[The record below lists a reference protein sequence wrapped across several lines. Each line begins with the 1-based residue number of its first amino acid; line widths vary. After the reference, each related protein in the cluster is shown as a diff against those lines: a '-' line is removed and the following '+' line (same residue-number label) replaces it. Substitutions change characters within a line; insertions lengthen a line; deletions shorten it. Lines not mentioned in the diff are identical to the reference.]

1 MAIQWK
7 RRLAAGLVLAV
18 LPLIMTAGSLHFHCE
33 EARAAQ
39 VIKEEKGTY
48 GCLTW
53 PQNLNAVRSEV
64 EIFKKIPKDL
74 RADTPIANAI
84 YRNTQV
90 YTNSLKIGRASC
102 RERV

>member
-1 MAIQWK
+1 MTIQWK
-7 RRLAAGLVLAV
+7 RRLAAGLALAV
-18 LPLIMTAGSLHFHCE
+18 LPLAMTAGSLHFHCE

-64 EIFKKIPKDL
+64 EIFKEIPKDL

-90 YTNSLKIGRASC
+90 YTNSLMLDMRQ
-102 RERV
+102 

>member
-1 MAIQWK
+1 MVIQWK
-7 RRLAAGLVLAV
+7 RRLAAGLVFAV
-18 LPLIMTAGSLHFHCE
+18 LPLIMTAGSLYFHCE
-33 EARAAQ
+33 EVRAAQ
-39 VIKEEKGTY
+39 VIKEEKGRY

-84 YRNTQV
+84 
-90 YTNSLKIGRASC
+90 
-102 RERV
+102 

>member
-39 VIKEEKGTY
+39 VIKEEKGAY

-53 PQNLNAVRSEV
+53 PLNLNAVRSEGGD
-64 EIFKKIPKDL
+64 FQRDPQRPASGYSDSQCDL
-74 RADTPIANAI
+74 QEYPGIH
-84 YRNTQV
+84 
-90 YTNSLKIGRASC
+90 
-102 RERV
+102 E

>member
-7 RRLAAGLVLAV
+7 RRLAAGLVLAM
-18 LPLIMTAGSLHFHCE
+18 LPLIMTAGSLHFHSE
-33 EARAAQ
+33 EVHAAQ
-39 VIKEEKGTY
+39 VARVETGNY

-64 EIFKKIPKDL
+64 EIFKEIPKDL

-90 YTNSLKIGRASC
+90 YTNSLMLDMRQLQA
-102 RERV
+102 E